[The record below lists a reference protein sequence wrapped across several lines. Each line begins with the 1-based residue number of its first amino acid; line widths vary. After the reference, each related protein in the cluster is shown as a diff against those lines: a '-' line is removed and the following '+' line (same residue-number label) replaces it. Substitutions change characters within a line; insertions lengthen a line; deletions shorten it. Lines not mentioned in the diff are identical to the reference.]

1 MIEFLQIVKAFALLL
16 LLGFGAFLFFL
27 PTALAMFISKE
38 YEDEGNNRKQLI
50 WMLISMFLLFT
61 DFCVIA
67 FVITKMCGASSAV
80 L

>member
-1 MIEFLQIVKAFALLL
+1 MTEFFQIAKALFLI
-16 LLGFGAFLFFL
+16 LLGEFGAFLFFL

-61 DFCVIA
+61 DVCVVI
-67 FVITKMCGASSAV
+67 FVLSKMYGASSVV

>member
-1 MIEFLQIVKAFALLL
+1 MIEFFQIVKAFALLL

-27 PTALAMFISKE
+27 PT
-38 YEDEGNNRKQLI
+38 G
-50 WMLISMFLLFT
+50 ISMFLSKSYEEDGDNKKQLFWMFISMALLFA

-67 FVITKMCGASSAV
+67 FVISKMCGASSVV